1 MSRVLID
8 ATFNNPLLKTADTV
22 VFRDTFNRADAVLT
36 GQNTPIGGKAWA
48 TRSDGSSAVQSAV
61 IRSNQAGILSD
72 TAGALLLAV
81 VDAASANGIYEL
93 DFAYAAAGVANT
105 QIFIPFRVSTANNY
119 LELTVTNGKWTLRKR
134 VSGTY
139 TAITVSAVD
148 AAVGQR
154 IKIVLNGSSIRIY
167 INGVLAIDVVETD
180 QQANTM
186 FGIGNRIL
194 AASAPGLRWDNLSFI
209 IPGT

>member
-1 MSRVLID
+1 MPKVQLNT
-8 ATFNNPLLKTADTV
+8 TFNNPLLKTADQV
-22 VFRDTFNRADAVLT
+22 AFRDTFNRADGVLT
-36 GQNTPIGGKAWA
+36 GQLTPIGGKAWI

-61 IRSNQAGILSD
+61 VRSNQAGILSD

-81 VDAASANGIYEL
+81 IDAATANGVYEL
-93 DFAYAAAGVANT
+93 DFAYAAAGVTNT
-105 QIFIPFRVSTANNY
+105 QIFIPFRVSTSNNY

-139 TAITVSAVD
+139 IAITVSAVD
-148 AAVGQR
+148 AVVGQR
-154 IKIVLNGSSIRIY
+154 IKFVLSGASIRIY
-167 INGVLAIDVVETD
+167 INGILAIDVVETD

-194 AASAPGLRWDNLSFI
+194 AASAPGLRWDNISFT